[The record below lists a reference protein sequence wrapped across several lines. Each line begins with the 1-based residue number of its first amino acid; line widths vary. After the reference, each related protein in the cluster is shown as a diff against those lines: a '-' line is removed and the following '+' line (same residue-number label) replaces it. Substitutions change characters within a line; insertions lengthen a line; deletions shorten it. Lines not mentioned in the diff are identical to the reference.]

1 MCKYFNWYLKIIV
14 FIGQPDA
21 QFEVYVSAMV
31 DPSRFWLQIVG
42 PKATQLDCLVEEMTE
57 YYGKQENLSL
67 HVLSDVKKGDLVAA
81 VFKYDNKWL
90 VEV

>member
-1 MCKYFNWYLKIIV
+1 MPLKYLNPSIFL
-14 FIGQPDA
+14 GQPDA

-57 YYGKQENLSL
+57 YYNKQDNLTL
-67 HVLSDVKKGDLVAA
+67 HLLDDVKEGDLVAA
-81 VFKYDNKWL
+81 IFKYDNKW
-90 VEV
+90 